1 MVRAARNIRKRSEV
15 IVERMVLHHHDDD
28 VIDLAE
34 ALSRGEHYMIR
45 AGACG
50 EGRESREEEA
60 AVPIDAHGEFQC
72 ARASVAWKVREYTA
86 PVRCPLQC
94 GRGVVDAFESG
105 RAALEVIDDTAPA

>member
-1 MVRAARNIRKRSEV
+1 MVRATRNIRKHSEV
-15 IVERMVLHHHDDD
+15 IVERMVLHHHDND

-34 ALSRGEHYMIR
+34 ALSRGGHYMIR

-72 ARASVAWKVREYTA
+72 ARASVPWK
-86 PVRCPLQC
+86 
-94 GRGVVDAFESG
+94 
-105 RAALEVIDDTAPA
+105 